1 MATNRFQSTGYV
13 RTDII
18 GNYDLH
24 PDQGYEF
31 PPTMRQKTS
40 KTQKTSSMFPMNKKV
55 NDKVRPAE
63 VTEQPPEDVIDP
75 VMPQVRSHR
84 SKLIFDTMINM
95 RTKQI
100 NYSDQ
105 KRQYDA
111 AVKVAEADTEMRQV
125 AAAKEQEIRDKQK
138 RDRKVSELR
147 SFYTTQLDEVA
158 RRKKRERDEELAY
171 EAELQRQNALK
182 DEEER
187 KKQER
192 LRQIAQER
200 RDEFRRRNEEIL
212 MRKATR
218 QEQEIEEE
226 KKIQKENAEVQARRD
241 ARDAEDHRRRME
253 KTRMREKV
261 VETMSREFEKRTQ
274 KNQQVQEAAESAAAE
289 ATMREVMTL
298 RQKQEQMV
306 EDRHR
311 EWLKMQKEREARRKT
326 GFKQPFPLKKKDF
339 DAEAFAA
346 KQRRIEEERLKTYQR
361 RQIEERKRRDQ
372 QEIDDDIA
380 LDNQMLDATQAKFDK
395 SLSQLQTLIPS
406 ELGISV
412 PTYSVRNASL
422 TRTRW

>member
-1 MATNRFQSTGYV
+1 MATNRLQSTGYV

-31 PPTMRQKTS
+31 PPTSRLKPS
-40 KTQKTSSMFPMNKKV
+40 RTQKTSSMFPMNKKI
-55 NDKVRPAE
+55 NDRVRPVE

-75 VMPQVRSHR
+75 VMPQVRKGR
-84 SKLIFDTMINM
+84 SKLIFDTMVNM

-100 NYSDQ
+100 NYGEQ
-105 KRQYDA
+105 KRHYDQ
-111 AVKVAEADTEMRQV
+111 AVKAAEEETEMRQV
-125 AAAKEQEIRDKQK
+125 ALAQEQELKDRQK
-138 RDRKVSELR
+138 RDKKVAELR
-147 SFYTTQLDEVA
+147 TFYTSQLDEVA

-171 EAELQRQNALK
+171 EAELQRQNAIK

-192 LRQIAQER
+192 LREIAQER
-200 RDEFRRRNEEIL
+200 REEFRRRNEELL

-226 KKIQKENAEVQARRD
+226 KKIQRENAEVQARRD

-261 VETMSREFEKRTQ
+261 VDTMSREFEKRTM
-274 KNQQVQEAAESAAAE
+274 KNQQVQEAAESAAAA

-326 GFKQPFPLKKKDF
+326 GFKQPFPVKKKEV

-346 KQRRIEEERLKTYQR
+346 KQRKIEEERLKTYQR
-361 RQIEERKRRDQ
+361 RQIEERKRRDK
-372 QEIDDDIA
+372 QEIEDDIA
-380 LDNQMLDATQAKFDK
+380 LDNKMLDATQAKFDK

-406 ELGISV
+406 ELGITV